1 MFKVTR
7 PAKPE
12 NGASEAPP
20 AAPNAAASSN
30 GSSSNGALSNGVTH
44 YQMPIETST
53 TSRPMSETDALARDI
68 KEGTISGFVGNGTTL
83 TGEATFKGILR
94 VDGHLTGRVSSS
106 DGTLIVGNNGVVE
119 ADVAVAVATIHGTVH
134 GDIIATKRIE
144 VGRTASIIGNIQ
156 APSLVVEQGGII
168 EGNCRMVQPREQA
181 TANEQARTPAPA
193 PTMPPPAV
201 EDHIDDASD
210 IAS

>member
-7 PAKPE
+7 PTKPE

-30 GSSSNGALSNGVTH
+30 ASSSNGVAH

-53 TSRPMSETDALARDI
+53 TSRPMTETDALARDI
-68 KEGTISGFVGNGTTL
+68 KEGTLSGFVGNGTTL

-119 ADVAVAVATIHGTVH
+119 ADIAVAVATIHGTVH

-181 TANEQARTPAPA
+181 TANEKARPAAAPE
-193 PTMPPPAV
+193 PTMPPPAI
-201 EDHIDDASD
+201 EDHIADASD

>member
-1 MFKVTR
+1 MFKVNR
-7 PAKPE
+7 PTKPE
-12 NGASEAPP
+12 NGAGEMPTAP
-20 AAPNAAASSN
+20 PNAAPA
-30 GSSSNGALSNGVTH
+30 SNGALSNGVSH

-68 KEGTISGFVGNGTTL
+68 KEGTLSGFVGNGTTL

-94 VDGHLTGRVSSS
+94 VDGHLTGRVASS
-106 DGTLIVGNNGVVE
+106 DGTLIVGTNGTVE
-119 ADVAVAVATIHGTVH
+119 ADVSVAVATVHGTVH
-134 GDIIATKRIE
+134 GDIVATKRIE
-144 VGRTASIIGNIQ
+144 VGRTACVIGNIQ

-181 TANEQARTPAPA
+181 TANEQARAASQPVAA
-193 PTMPPPAV
+193 PPPVAD
-201 EDHIDDASD
+201 DHIDDASD